1 MYKAC
6 VVAKGYTQMY
16 GINYEAKFLP
26 IIKYTFII
34 IILAIVCSQNLDI
47 TYLCIN
53 IALLCANLTNCFLH
67 EAIGRSN
74 SN

>member
-1 MYKAC
+1 
-6 VVAKGYTQMY
+6 VIAKGYTQMY
-16 GINYEAKFLP
+16 GIDYDDNFFP
-26 IIKYTFII
+26 IIKYYFIL

-47 TYLCIN
+47 TYLCID

-74 SN
+74 NN

>member
-1 MYKAC
+1 M
-6 VVAKGYTQMY
+6 VAKGYTQMY
-16 GINYEAKFLP
+16 DINYDDKVLP
-26 IIKYTFII
+26 IIKFNLIL

-47 TYLCIN
+47 TYLCID
-53 IALLCANLTNCFLH
+53 IALLCANLTNYFLH

>member
-1 MYKAC
+1 

-16 GINYEAKFLP
+16 NIDYDDKFLP
-26 IIKYTFII
+26 IIKYNLIR

-67 EAIGRSN
+67 EAIGKSN